1 LFLLFI
7 YKEHGW
13 KDISVERRAYLMYD
27 WSKQVDKMTDEWEKR
42 KTFHLDTKALQA
54 QLASDQKGTDS

>member
-1 LFLLFI
+1 
-7 YKEHGW
+7 
-13 KDISVERRAYLMYD
+13 MYD